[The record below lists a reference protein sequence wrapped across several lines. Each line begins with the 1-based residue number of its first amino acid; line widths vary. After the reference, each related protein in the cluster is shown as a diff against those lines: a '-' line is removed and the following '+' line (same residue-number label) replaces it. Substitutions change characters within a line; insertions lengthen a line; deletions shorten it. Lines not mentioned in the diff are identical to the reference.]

1 MARSN
6 RTGLFLVVFVALL
19 CVGTAAGLILIAA
32 NQPAEPVTEA
42 KEPESKVEPKVEP
55 KLVPPPKKEVAPPP
69 KSGPRRLKV
78 AGQDGYFIVIEAD
91 GSSVMEAPD
100 GTKTVLTGPAAK
112 NEDAEAAI
120 VKKLEDARPKR
131 AGLGQLVVT
140 DTGIID
146 IPKDAVVTFIGR
158 DKVVTHD
165 PDGTSVVYF
174 VDGRVVQQARGE
186 RDKK

>member
-19 CVGTAAGLILIAA
+19 CVGTAAGLILLAVT
-32 NQPAEPVTEA
+32 QPVDPVTES
-42 KEPESKVEPKVEP
+42 KEKEEPKVEP

-69 KSGPRRLKV
+69 KAGPRRLKV
-78 AGQDGYFIVIEAD
+78 AGQEGYFIVIEAD
-91 GSSVMEAPD
+91 GSSAMEAPD
-100 GTKTVLTGPAAK
+100 GTKTVLTGPASK
-112 NEDAEAAI
+112 DEDTESAI
-120 VKKLEDARPKR
+120 VKKLEETRPKR

-174 VDGRVVQQARGE
+174 VDGRVVRQARGE